1 MSDMNET
8 VPVAYDTPREWLE
21 GKRRF
26 VKVLRQ
32 LAAVVA
38 RAGVRAAADR
48 PGPTVR
54 C

>member
-32 LAAVVA
+32 LGGGSEGG
-38 RAGVRAAADR
+38 RSRRADR